1 MLNSE
6 KMMIIAK
13 GEKMLTVQEKSP
25 ASWSSLQEPVCAS
38 KFPSAYLRLLS
49 ALENGWYIL
58 HTELDPSW
66 DQTGFIY
73 RVQLQQKD
81 QERTEELVDEI
92 LEQYSSLECIL

>member
-1 MLNSE
+1 MLAVKDNFTS
-6 KMMIIAK
+6 
-13 GEKMLTVQEKSP
+13 
-25 ASWSSLQEPVCAS
+25 SWSSLQEPVCAS

-73 RVQLQQKD
+73 RVELQQKE
-81 QERTEELVDEI
+81 QERTEELILPKNKLVDEI
-92 LEQYSSLECIL
+92 LEQYCSFEYAF